1 MNDDRRQ
8 ATRIPT
14 DLDAVVVSND
24 GLDRVP
30 ARLVDQSAGGVRIRL
45 DSDVKIGSGCYL
57 LFGNRIEPF
66 RVVWRASQSLG
77 LAFTG

>member
-8 ATRIPT
+8 AIRTPT
-14 DLDAVVVSND
+14 DLHAVVVSND

-30 ARLVDQSAGGVRIRL
+30 ARLVDQSIGGVRIRL
-45 DSDVKIGSGCYL
+45 ESDVRIGSGGYL
-57 LFGNRIEPF
+57 LFGNRMEPF
-66 RVVWRASQSLG
+66 RVVWQASQSLG